1 MKKSF
6 PLLIFCIITL
16 SILLILSVYLG
27 FNGIFYKR
35 VTNSMDIDIKAG
47 NTEIIEVD
55 KNESNVFSFVI
66 DGSYLSGQTI
76 PQNVEVLSLSDNV
89 FVRAKLVCQEN
100 GLFSLKTSEKFSYEE
115 DGYFYFNDIL
125 KVGEKALLTNG
136 VEILP
141 NAMLESGKKYLC
153 TIVIETLSEE
163 MDVNNV
169 WKS

>member
-1 MKKSF
+1 
-6 PLLIFCIITL
+6 
-16 SILLILSVYLG
+16 
-27 FNGIFYKR
+27 
-35 VTNSMDIDIKAG
+35 MDIDIKAG
-47 NTEIIEVD
+47 STTIIEVD
-55 KNESNVFSFVI
+55 KNESNIFSFVI

-89 FVRAKLVCQEN
+89 FVRAKLVCGEN
-100 GLFSLKTSEKFSYEE
+100 DLFSLKTSEKFSRED

-125 KVGEKALLTNG
+125 NVGEKTLLTSG

-163 MDVNNV
+163 MNVNDI

>member
-47 NTEIIEVD
+47 NTKIIEID

-76 PQNVEVLSLSDNV
+76 PQNVEVLSL
-89 FVRAKLVCQEN
+89 
-100 GLFSLKTSEKFSYEE
+100 
-115 DGYFYFNDIL
+115 
-125 KVGEKALLTNG
+125 
-136 VEILP
+136 
-141 NAMLESGKKYLC
+141 
-153 TIVIETLSEE
+153 
-163 MDVNNV
+163 
-169 WKS
+169 